1 MRKHDLTNKNTMAKT
16 KTMTKTMTNA
26 FREQL
31 RGAIFGNCDQITKNQ
46 YYDEGLFLFTSEF
59 AHFAT
64 LLM

>member
-1 MRKHDLTNKNTMAKT
+1 MRKHDLTIKKT
-16 KTMTKTMTNA
+16 TTKTMTNT